1 MRDFAAELNDRQ
13 NEAVS
18 AVHGPLLV
26 IAGAGSG
33 KTRVITY
40 RIANLVANHGVPP
53 RRVMAVTFTNK
64 AAGEMRHRVETLIEG
79 GAGCWVSTFHASCA
93 KLLRRYGER
102 LGVDPRFTIYDDQ
115 DQKAMV
121 ARVLKELDLGD
132 KQFPPRALQH
142 EINRSKQEL
151 VGPGDYPEG
160 DFYRARVK
168 KVYALYERRMRDAS
182 ALDFGDLL
190 YRIVQGMRADDG
202 LAAEIAGLHDFVHV
216 DEFQDTN
223 RVQLELVR
231 LLTPHGNVCVV
242 GDDDQS
248 IYSWRGA
255 DVGNI
260 LDFERFFP
268 GARTVTLD
276 RNYRSTGNVLRAAHG
291 VVGKL
296 VGRRAKELW
305 TSNEDGEKIAVIEAP
320 DEREEARLVARA
332 LRDLRTDGFPLREQ
346 AVFYRTNAQSRVF
359 EEVFRTMSIP
369 YRVVGGMRFYE
380 RAEVKD
386 VIAYLRLV
394 MNPADHAAFIRV
406 VNNPP
411 RGIGKT
417 TVDRLTAIA
426 AGHGVSLHEAI
437 ALPAAAALGGAALGK
452 LAAFRAKVDAWRA
465 DVDVGPA
472 RLARRIVAET
482 EYVGRLEAEN
492 NAEADARME
501 NVQELLGSIEDFE
514 AEAEDPNLAS
524 FLELV
529 ALQTDVDAARFDGE
543 EATLMT
549 VHAAKGLEFDV
560 VFVTGLE
567 EGLFPFRRA
576 DDGLGMFGDGEAAM
590 DEERRLGY
598 VAMTRARKRLFLTR
612 ATTRRLFGGSRA
624 NPPSRFFAEV
634 PREITVDLSPQR
646 PEVTPYGGAPRSPRP
661 AFGASHPPAAPHRN
675 AVWIDTSLDQSVGGA
690 SVAPGLTVR
699 HPRFGV
705 GTVVA
710 VHPGAKIKVDVQFP
724 AFGRKTILLDY
735 LELD

>member
-1 MRDFAAELNDRQ
+1 MRDFASELNERQ
-13 NEAVS
+13 AEAVS
-18 AVHGPLLV
+18 AVQGPLLV

-40 RIANLVANHGVPP
+40 RIANLVANHGVQA
-53 RRVMAVTFTNK
+53 RRIMAVTFTNK
-64 AAGEMRHRVETLIEG
+64 AAGEMRHRVETLIDG

-102 LGVDPRFTIYDDQ
+102 FGVDPRFTIYDDQ
-115 DQKAMV
+115 DQKAMLV
-121 ARVLKELDLGD
+121 RVLKELALGE

-142 EINRSKQEL
+142 EINRAKREL
-151 VGPGDYPEG
+151 VGPADYPEG

-168 KVYALYERRMRDAS
+168 KIYDLYERRMRDAN

-190 YRIVQGMRADDG
+190 YRIVVGMRADER
-202 LAAEIAGLHDFVHV
+202 LAAEIAGLHDYVHV

-276 RNYRSTGNVLRAAHG
+276 RNYRSTGNVLKAAHG
-291 VVGKL
+291 VVSRL
-296 VGRRAKELW
+296 VGRRPKELW
-305 TSNEDGEKIAVIEAP
+305 TSNDEGERIGVIEAP

-332 LRDLRTDGFPLREQ
+332 LKELVQDGFPLREQ

-369 YRVVGGMRFYE
+369 HRVVGGMRFYE

-386 VIAYLRLV
+386 VLAYMRLV
-394 MNPADHAAFIRV
+394 QNPADHAAFVRI
-406 VNNPP
+406 VNTPP

-417 TVDRLTAIA
+417 TLDRLTAIA
-426 AGHGVSLHEAI
+426 AGHGISMYEAI
-437 ALPAAAALGGAALGK
+437 AHPAAAELGGAALAR
-452 LAAFRAKVDAWRA
+452 LAAFRATVDAWRA
-465 DVDVGPA
+465 DAEAGPS

-482 EYVGRLEAEN
+482 EYVGRLEAKD

-514 AEAEDPNLAS
+514 AEAESPTLAS

-567 EGLFPFRRA
+567 EGLFPFRR
-576 DDGLGMFGDGEAAM
+576 
-590 DEERRLGY
+590 
-598 VAMTRARKRLFLTR
+598 
-612 ATTRRLFGGSRA
+612 
-624 NPPSRFFAEV
+624 
-634 PREITVDLSPQR
+634 
-646 PEVTPYGGAPRSPRP
+646 PEGVVGAPRRPRS
-661 AFGASHPPAAPHRN
+661 GGS
-675 AVWIDTSLDQSVGGA
+675 VTS
-690 SVAPGLTVR
+690 R
-699 HPRFGV
+699 
-705 GTVVA
+705 
-710 VHPGAKIKVDVQFP
+710 
-724 AFGRKTILLDY
+724 
-735 LELD
+735 

>member
-1 MRDFAAELNDRQ
+1 MRDFESELNERQ
-13 NEAVS
+13 AEAVRT
-18 AVHGPLLV
+18 VRGPLLV

-40 RIANLVANHGVPP
+40 RIANLVANHDVPT
-53 RRVMAVTFTNK
+53 RRIMAVTFTNK
-64 AAGEMRHRVETLIEG
+64 AAGEMRRRVESLLQS
-79 GAGCWVSTFHASCA
+79 GADCWVATFHASCA

-102 LGVDPRFTIYDDQ
+102 FGVDPRFTIYDDQ
-115 DQKAMV
+115 DQKAMI
-121 ARVLKELDLGD
+121 ARVLKELDLGE

-142 EINRSKQEL
+142 EINRAKREL
-151 VGPGDYPEG
+151 VGPDDYPEG

-168 KVYALYERRMRDAS
+168 QVYALYERRMRDAS

-190 YRIVQGMRADDG
+190 YRIVVGMRADDD
-202 LAAEIAGLHDFVHV
+202 LAAEIAGIHDYVHV

-231 LLTPHGNVCVV
+231 LLAKPHGNICVV

-260 LDFERFFP
+260 LEFERFFP

-276 RNYRSTGNVLRAAHG
+276 RNYRSTGNVLKAAHG
-291 VVGKL
+291 VVSRL
-296 VGRRAKELW
+296 VGRRPKELW
-305 TSNEDGEKIAVIEAP
+305 TSNEEGEKIGVIEAP

-332 LRDLRTDGFPLREQ
+332 VRELAADGFPLREQ

-359 EEVFRTMSIP
+359 EEVFRTLNIP
-369 YRVVGGMRFYE
+369 HRVVGGMRFYE

-394 MNPADHAAFIRV
+394 QNPADHAAFVRV
-406 VNNPP
+406 VNTPP

-417 TVDRLTAIA
+417 TLDRLTAVA
-426 AGHGVSLHEAI
+426 AGHGISLHEAI
-437 ALPAAAALGGAALGK
+437 AHPAAADLGTAAVAR
-452 LAAFRAKVDAWRA
+452 LAAFCAMVDAWRA
-465 DVDVGPA
+465 EIAEGPS

-482 EYVGRLEAEN
+482 EYVARLESEN

-514 AEAEDPNLAS
+514 NDAETPTLAS

-567 EGLFPFRRA
+567 EGLFPFRRG
-576 DDGLGMFGDGEAAM
+576 DDALGLYGDGEAAM

-612 ATTRRLFGGSRA
+612 AADRRLFGGSRS

-634 PREITVDLSPQR
+634 PREITVDLSPRR
-646 PEVTPYGGAPRSPRP
+646 PEVAFYAGSARPSRP
-661 AFGASHPPAAPHRN
+661 AFGAARPAAPRRT
-675 AVWIDTSLDQSVGGA
+675 AVWVDKSLDQSREGA
-690 SVAPGLTVR
+690 PVAPGLTVR
-699 HPRFGV
+699 HSRFGV